1 MQNTQKRLKLSRFL
15 NGRIFMHLYIDFLVH
30 LGLRNVNQY
39 VHPVQMITKRKI
51 QGLMVMA
58 IEIDLSYSYPLF

>member
-30 LGLRNVNQY
+30 LSLRNVTQF

-58 IEIDLSYSYPLF
+58 IEIDLSYSYPFF